1 MNRIT
6 ISIGILFMLL
16 LLVYMPGWINDDP
29 QQTTTNDEE
38 SWRPNYQAS
47 NMRSTLYDDK
57 GEINHQVFALKM
69 EHYQLLGFTIFSQPK
84 YTIYVSNQQNPWHVE
99 AREGT
104 LYEDNR
110 IQLETDVEIRSLN
123 EEGFVQTIRT
133 QFIEINLADKTMMSD
148 QPVQING
155 KDFVVMS
162 NGFTADL
169 TTQEYELKDHVQTQ
183 YAPR

>member
-1 MNRIT
+1 MST
-6 ISIGILFMLL
+6 
-16 LLVYMPGWINDDP
+16 DP
-29 QQTTTNDEE
+29 QQTKNDSEE
-38 SWRPNYQAS
+38 SWRPNYQAT
-47 NMRSTLYDDK
+47 NMRSTLYNEE

-99 AREGT
+99 ALEGT

-110 IQLETDVEIRSLN
+110 IQLETDVEIRSLD
-123 EEGFVQTIRT
+123 EAGFVQTIKT
-133 QFIEINLADKTMMSD
+133 QFLEINLGDKTMMSD

-169 TTQEYELKDHVQTQ
+169 TSQEYELKNHVQTQ

>member
-6 ISIGILFMLL
+6 ISIGILFMLV

-110 IQLETDVEIRSLN
+110 IQLETEKQRKLHCFEIAGTS
-123 EEGFVQTIRT
+123 V
-133 QFIEINLADKTMMSD
+133 
-148 QPVQING
+148 
-155 KDFVVMS
+155 
-162 NGFTADL
+162 DL
-169 TTQEYELKDHVQTQ
+169 Q
-183 YAPR
+183 YANFPLFFPYCVRDRRCQEELLILSAPATFNATERFWWLPYVLC

>member
-6 ISIGILFMLL
+6 ISIGFLF
-16 LLVYMPGWINDDP
+16 LLVLFIYLPGWINSAP
-29 QQTTTNDEE
+29 QQSNDDDEE

-47 NMRSTLYDDK
+47 NMRSTLYNDR

-84 YTIYVSNQQNPWHVE
+84 YTIYVSDQQNPWHVE
-99 AREGT
+99 AKEGT
-104 LYEDNR
+104 LYDDNR
-110 IQLETDVEIRSLN
+110 IQLETDVEIRSLD
-123 EEGFVQTIRT
+123 EAGYVQTIKT
-133 QFIEINLADKTMMSD
+133 QFLEINLADKTMMSD
-148 QPVQING
+148 QAVQING

-169 TTQEYELKDHVQTQ
+169 TSQIYELKDHVQTQ